1 MSAKSLAKYPQ
12 GSILR
17 SILLP
22 RGAAGVRLTPPGWR
36 RGSGMETDA

>member
-17 SILLP
+17 DILHPLGTA
-22 RGAAGVRLTPPGWR
+22 GAGTSAPPVVKGAR
-36 RGSGMETDA
+36 NGD